1 MRCGGFRT
9 SYAQD
14 QAIFESPRARA
25 ALGLLLAA
33 LVASSRLDSA
43 WWLDLLDRAGIAII
57 GAVGLNLL
65 TGCTGQ
71 ISLGNAAF
79 LAIGAYT
86 TAAVGVRWEPSCLLL
101 VPLSGLAAS
110 AVGMLFGFPS
120 LRLKGLYLAMATL
133 AAHFVVGFAVS
144 HWDTVTGGVNG
155 LPVPSARLFGL
166 ELDDD
171 RKLFYLI
178 LPWTVGLLW
187 FARNLLRTRPGKAFL
202 AIRDRDVSAGVMG
215 VDVFWFKI
223 HSFGVSSFFVGVAGS
238 LLAFQSRLISPE
250 NFPLSLAID
259 SLGMIIVG
267 GLGSIAGSVLGAV
280 FLTLLPEALR
290 LATSP
295 LTGHFPGLVALFASI
310 RMGAFG
316 LVMILFLVFEPKG
329 LISRWRRSA
338 DWLRTYPFSA

>member
-1 MRCGGFRT
+1 MRCGEFRT

-14 QAIFESPRARA
+14 HAIFDSWRERA
-25 ALGLLLAA
+25 ALGA
-33 LVASSRLDSA
+33 LVLGLLASSRLESA
-43 WWLDLLDRAGIAII
+43 WWLDLLDRTGIAII

-79 LAIGAYT
+79 LALGAYT
-86 TAAVGVRWEPSCLLL
+86 TAAIGTRWELSCLWV
-101 VPLSGLAAS
+101 VPLSGLVAS
-110 AVGMLFGFPS
+110 VVGMLFGVPS

-133 AAHFVVGFAVS
+133 AAHFVIAFAVTHLDS
-144 HWDTVTGGVNG
+144 VTGGVNG

-187 FARNLLRTRPGKAFL
+187 FARNLLRTRPGRAFV
-202 AIRDRDVSAGVMG
+202 AIRDRDVSAEVMG
-215 VDVFWFKI
+215 VDVLTFKI
-223 HSFGVSSFFVGVAGS
+223 HAFGVSSFFVGVAGS
-238 LLAFQSRLISPE
+238 LLAYQSRLISPE

-267 GLGSIAGSVLGAV
+267 GLGSVSGSVLGAI

-290 LATSP
+290 VSTAP
-295 LTGHFPGLVALFASI
+295 LTGTFPGLVELFASI

-316 LVMILFLVFEPKG
+316 LAMILFLVFEPKG
-329 LISRWRRSA
+329 LIFRWRRIG
-338 DWLRTYPFSA
+338 DWLRSYPFST